1 MLKEINFTE
10 MQQKIKKMKEDMQQ
24 KLGEFSIK
32 LKKKVGVA
40 ELSEI
45 QKNIV
50 EKLDK
55 FLTLNEKLKADKD

>member
-10 MQQKIKKMKEDMQQ
+10 MQQKIKKMKEDMDQ

-32 LKKKVGVA
+32 LKKKVGIA

-45 QKNIV
+45 
-50 EKLDK
+50 
-55 FLTLNEKLKADKD
+55 